1 MTSITPR
8 LNRSREGR
16 DGSYPLVIQ
25 IIRHRK
31 KREIYTPYRF
41 WEAEFNT
48 RLEMVENVGGNRR
61 RLLIVREAN
70 EYLIYIKKELEAIC
84 GSLEADKG
92 SAYTVDDIVRVYNY
106 HNDLTQVLVYADS
119 VIAGLEN
126 KGRQGT
132 AANYRSARRA
142 FELFVGDRSFSFEE
156 LTPEVIDRFADFLRN
171 RGNQPN
177 TISFYL
183 RQWRAIYNRACA
195 DHLVYTDQKP
205 FRRLNLKEEV
215 TAKRAI
221 SREKIARIEQVDLTA
236 SRADMQ
242 LARDLF
248 LFSFYTRGMSFVDI
262 VLLKKSNIIGTA
274 IYYSRAKTRQ
284 PIRVG
289 IIPALQSLLDKYDN
303 DSVYVLPFIGSSQG
317 EPSYTEYRKL
327 LSLVNSSLKEVGRM
341 LGISTPLTT
350 YVARHSWATIAKQE
364 GAPIAAISEGLGH
377 TTEKTTRIYLRS
389 FDAGV
394 IDDINMRVVNLCI
407 NRNS

>member
-48 RLEMVENVGGNRR
+48 RLEMVENTGGNRR
-61 RLLIVREAN
+61 RLLTVREAN
-70 EYLIYIKKELEAIC
+70 EYLIYIRKELTAIC
-84 GSLEADKG
+84 ESLEAEKG

-142 FELFVGDRSFSFEE
+142 FELFVGDRPFSFEE

-248 LFSFYTRGMSFVDI
+248 LFSFYTRGMSFVDMCYI
-262 VLLKKSNIIGTA
+262 NKENLQGDYLCYKRQKTGHELRIRVHRIICSRCSAVVTA
-274 IYYSRAKTRQ
+274 IRITADSNASLINRSANWVTGFGWRC
-284 PIRVG
+284 RLRFMW
-289 IIPALQSLLDKYDN
+289 PATPGRPLLMR
-303 DSVYVLPFIGSSQG
+303 
-317 EPSYTEYRKL
+317 T
-327 LSLVNSSLKEVGRM
+327 
-341 LGISTPLTT
+341 
-350 YVARHSWATIAKQE
+350 
-364 GAPIAAISEGLGH
+364 
-377 TTEKTTRIYLRS
+377 IYLSRS
-389 FDAGV
+389 SVTAWDTHRRRLHASIWIV
-394 IDDINMRVVNLCI
+394 
-407 NRNS
+407 

>member
-1 MTSITPR
+1 
-8 LNRSREGR
+8 
-16 DGSYPLVIQ
+16 
-25 IIRHRK
+25 
-31 KREIYTPYRF
+31 
-41 WEAEFNT
+41 
-48 RLEMVENVGGNRR
+48 MVENTGGNRR
-61 RLLIVREAN
+61 RLLTVREAN
-70 EYLIYIKKELEAIC
+70 EYLIYIRKELTAIC
-84 GSLEADKG
+84 ESLEAEKG

-142 FELFVGDRSFSFEE
+142 FELFVGDRPFSCEE
-156 LTPEVIDRFADFLRN
+156 LTLVVSDRFADFLRN

-248 LFSFYTRGMSFVDI
+248 LFSFYTRGMSFVDMCYI
-262 VLLKKSNIIGTA
+262 NKENLQGDYLCYK
-274 IYYSRAKTRQ
+274 RQKTGQELR
-284 PIRVG
+284 IRVENG
-289 IIPALQSLLDKYDN
+289 LRELIDRYADSSSDYLLPMLRRG
-303 DSVYVLPFIGSSQG
+303 DSYQD
-317 EPSYTEYRKL
+317 YRRQQRKL
-327 LSLVNSSLKEVGRM
+327 NKQIRELGDRLRLEV
-341 LGISTPLTT
+341 PLTF
-350 YVARHSWATIAKQE
+350 YVGGGRARRGGR
-364 GAPIAAISEGLGH
+364 GACERYTCLGH
-377 TTEKTTRIYLRS
+377 L
-389 FDAGV
+389 
-394 IDDINMRVVNLCI
+394 
-407 NRNS
+407 

>member
-48 RLEMVENVGGNRR
+48 RLEMVENTGGNRR
-61 RLLIVREAN
+61 RLLTVREAN
-70 EYLIYIKKELEAIC
+70 EYLIYIRKELTAIC
-84 GSLEADKG
+84 ESLEAEKG

-142 FELFVGDRSFSFEE
+142 FELFVGDRPFSFEE

-248 LFSFYTRGMSFVDI
+248 LFSFYTRGMSFVDMCYI
-262 VLLKKSNIIGTA
+262 NKENLQGDYLCYK
-274 IYYSRAKTRQ
+274 RQKTGQELR
-284 PIRVG
+284 IRVENG
-289 IIPALQSLLDKYDN
+289 LRELIDRYADSSSDYLLPMLRRG
-303 DSVYVLPFIGSSQG
+303 DSYQD
-317 EPSYTEYRKL
+317 YRRQQRKL
-327 LSLVNSSLKEVGRM
+327 NKQIRELGDRLRLEV
-341 LGISTPLTT
+341 PLTI
-350 YVARHSWATIAKQE
+350 YVARPSWATLAHANDI
-364 GAPIAAISEGLGH
+364 PVSVISDCMGH
-377 TTEKTTRIYLRS
+377 TSEKTTRIYLDRI
-389 FDAGV
+389 DTTRLDRANRLV
-394 IDDINMRVVNLCI
+394 INCLR
-407 NRNS
+407 